1 MKEFILR
8 IANGRIRLCDGDSFP
23 CDKALLRFENGTSG
37 SLVLGDEQLPVPAEG
52 VILSAD
58 TMQEGT
64 FTLSFFLHGERLD
77 GPQITV
83 GAGYLFFPPP
93 THAQLCAAEERIDRL
108 EAIFAPLEER
118 LSAVEAHILNTN
130 IF

>member
-1 MKEFILR
+1 MKEFIFR
-8 IANGRIRLCDGDSFP
+8 IANGCIRLCQGDSFP
-23 CDKALLRFENGTSG
+23 CDKALLRFENGARG
-37 SLVLGDEQLPVPAEG
+37 SLVLGDQQLPVPTEG

-58 TMQEGT
+58 ALQEGT
-64 FTLSFFLHGERLD
+64 FTPSFYLQGERLD

-93 THAQLCAAEERIDRL
+93 THAQFCKAEERIDRL
-108 EAIFAPLEER
+108 EAILAPLEER
-118 LSAVEAHILNTN
+118 LSAVEAQILNTN